1 MPYYLPMFAQPTGV
15 RLPYQ
20 QATAAQRA
28 LAVDHL
34 QQRLRTHFPALRAST
49 WSQALAEYQP
59 DLWLTGQAIALA
71 ETDLTQ
77 LAQHLAA
84 APELPLL
91 NPPLYGLP
99 ALHLAQ
105 HSLQTSE
112 LVAGAIGEVAASA
125 TTCGP
130 RLYALLRCLAHPSPL
145 AEQVVQA
152 WCWNLASAPPLP
164 PGIPGG
170 RSVTDSAEIEQLLCR
185 IKASGNPCSGKSAR
199 TFPIPARTVK
209 ISY

>member
-1 MPYYLPMFAQPTGV
+1 MPYYHTIFAQPTGV
-15 RLPYQ
+15 RLPYH

-28 LAVDHL
+28 LAMDHL
-34 QQRLRTHFPALRAST
+34 QQRLGAHFPALRAST
-49 WSQALAEYQP
+49 WSHALAEYQP
-59 DLWLTGQAIALA
+59 DLWLTGQAAALA

-77 LAQHLAA
+77 LAQHLAT
-84 APELPLL
+84 APELPVLH
-91 NPPLYGLP
+91 PPLYGLP

-112 LVAGAIGEVAASA
+112 LAAGAIGEVAASA

-130 RLYALLRCLAHPSPL
+130 RLYALLRRLAHPSPL
-145 AEQVVQA
+145 AEQIVQA

-170 RSVTDSAEIEQLLCR
+170 RAAPDSAEIEQLLCR
-185 IKASGNPCSGKSAR
+185 IKASRCPSRGLSQAP
-199 TFPIPARTVK
+199 
-209 ISY
+209 Y